1 MVHGQEEDASL
12 KKCRITLLQLID
24 RAGRGQ
30 SPWLWDST
38 IPAAGEHPALFIR
51 LKEDGWGGGGEG
63 SVGRS
68 ETQKGKQNT
77 TFLQVK
83 VLMPIILLLT
93 SIFELLEME
102 VF

>member
-24 RAGRGQ
+24 RAGQGQ

-51 LKEDGWGGGGEG
+51 LKEDGWGVGAGGAWGGVRHRKEN
-63 SVGRS
+63 R
-68 ETQKGKQNT
+68 TQLFFKLKY
-77 TFLQVK
+77 
-83 VLMPIILLLT
+83 
-93 SIFELLEME
+93 
-102 VF
+102 